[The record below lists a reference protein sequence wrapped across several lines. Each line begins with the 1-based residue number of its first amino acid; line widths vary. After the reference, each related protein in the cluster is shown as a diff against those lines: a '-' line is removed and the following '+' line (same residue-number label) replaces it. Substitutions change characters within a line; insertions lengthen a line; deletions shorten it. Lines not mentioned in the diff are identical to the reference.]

1 MTYQDILRKFEAYKS
16 DPIVSDAKLMFIK
29 NGVHASFTVSGK
41 HKMTRQICPC
51 YIPTERG
58 YVSSEW
64 KKNPLSSM
72 EFELTQDSYKRIAEY
87 IQSEQPNY
95 FTPAYARGVNVAN
108 VLADH
113 LRNSDPYD
121 RG

>member
-1 MTYQDILRKFEAYKS
+1 MTYDQILEKFQVYKN
-16 DPIVSDAKLMFIK
+16 DPCISNAKLMFIQ
-29 NGVHASFTVSGK
+29 NGVHAMFLVNGK

-51 YIPTERG
+51 YIPTKKG

-64 KKNPLSSM
+64 KKNQFSKM
-72 EFELTQDSYKRIAEY
+72 TFELTEESYSKISSFIQD
-87 IQSEQPNY
+87 EQPNY
-95 FTPAYARGVNVAN
+95 FTPSYARGVNVAN
-108 VLADH
+108 VLANH